1 MNVRYTVMLALLN
14 AVVSAAFLLVYALWL
29 SPPPP
34 PKLAVLDVAEL
45 YRLKE
50 TQVAA
55 LIVRRD
61 ATDEDRLA
69 AIKRA
74 HAFGAEVTAM
84 IQALPEECRCLVFA
98 RGALVSNDSVLP
110 DLTPEVRRRLGL

>member
-1 MNVRYTVMLALLN
+1 MNVKYTVTLALAN
-14 AVVSAAFLLVYALWL
+14 ALVSATFILVYALWL
-29 SPPPP
+29 APQPLPR
-34 PKLAVLDVAEL
+34 LAVLDVAEL

-61 ATDEDRLA
+61 ATDEERLTA
-69 AIKRA
+69 LKRA
-74 HAFGAEVTAM
+74 HAFGAEMSAM

-98 RGALVSNDSVLP
+98 RGALVSHENLLT